1 VNAYGD
7 ATVYVTNSG
16 AAPFPNGIPP
26 QNTALFGPSPWPHM
40 NVLMRFDVR
49 AAKGPGVRGCA
60 MAGAPTFLTWDSTKP
75 WADNMATACMPK
87 DPTKVA
93 DPNWV
98 DLRLAATL
106 PVGQTKPIVRQVYLN
121 EKVDGLTLFPLG
133 MQLNGVPFEYKVT
146 ETPNIGTRET
156 WQFINLTVD
165 THPMHPHL
173 VKHQIVSRQ
182 ALDTLGYKNDL
193 CGAPTCNPGPSPGN
207 EMQVVPDVNG
217 LSTLGVPYLIGAAI
231 PVTAAS
237 IEGGW
242 KDVVQVPPDMVT
254 TIVADWTPRWK
265 GADVGTSQN
274 PVGAPNAPGTPCGT
288 GTYPACAT
296 NAADFVYEAVTAG
309 PYVWHCHINSH
320 EDSEMMRTSLV
331 VP

>member
-1 VNAYGD
+1 
-7 ATVYVTNSG
+7 
-16 AAPFPNGIPP
+16 
-26 QNTALFGPSPWPHM
+26 M

-49 AAKGPGVRGCA
+49 VAKGPGVRGCA
-60 MAGAPTFLTWDSTKP
+60 MAGAPPFLTWDSTKP

-87 DPTKVA
+87 NPTKVA

-106 PVGQTKPIVRQVYLN
+106 PAGQLKPIVRQVYLN

-133 MQLNGVPFEYKVT
+133 MQLNGVPFEFKVT
-146 ETPNIGTRET
+146 ETPNVGTRET

-182 ALDTLGYKNDL
+182 MLDTLGYKNDL

-207 EMQVVPDVNG
+207 EMQVIPDVNG

-254 TIVADWTPRWK
+254 TIVADWTANWE
-265 GADVGTSQN
+265 GAGTASF
-274 PVGAPNAPGTPCGT
+274 PAKAPNAPGTAGCPNGT
-288 GTYPACAT
+288 TGCAAT
-296 NAADFVYEAVTAG
+296 CTPNPPPQTGQTCSYVYETVTSG